1 VSRVVVIGAGMGGLA
16 VAARLAR
23 QKHDVLVVEAQPT
36 VGGKLGWESD
46 AGFSWD
52 TGPSLVTIPQALRD
66 LFRKTGR
73 PLEKV
78 LDLVAL
84 DPIAHYRFADGV
96 ELDLPGTG
104 PIDIERAL
112 TTALGPDAGADW
124 TRLMGRASAIW
135 EATRRDFVEA
145 PLDGM
150 AAMTRMALRRPRDVR
165 TVAPWRS
172 LRGLGSGYLRDPR
185 LRMLLDR
192 YATYS
197 GSDPRR
203 APAALACVPY
213 VEQAFG
219 AWYVPGGLR
228 RIADAT
234 HQRALDC
241 GASFRLGDAVTE
253 VLTDAGRVS
262 GVRLASGEAIAAEVV
277 VSDADASFLYGS
289 LLRRPDQLRRIRKAR
304 PSYSAFVMLLGLSGR
319 TPGLRHHTVLFP
331 ENYDAEF
338 DDLRAGRAVAD
349 PTLYIS
355 APDDPALRPD
365 EDSESWFVLANAPR
379 HSPTDRH
386 GHIDWHTAGFADA
399 YAERLLATLAA
410 RGLEVRDRVRVR
422 RLRTPAD
429 IERETGSPG
438 GAIYGTSSDGARAA
452 FLRPANRSPV
462 PGLFLVGGSA
472 HPGGGLPLV
481 TLSAAIVAE
490 LIGPA

>member
-1 VSRVVVIGAGMGGLA
+1 M
-16 VAARLAR
+16 
-23 QKHDVLVVEAQPT
+23 E
-36 VGGKLGWESD
+36 

-66 LFRKTGR
+66 LFRKTGK

-84 DPIAHYRFADGV
+84 DPIAHYRFADGT
-96 ELDLPGTG
+96 EATIPGTG
-104 PIDIERAL
+104 PVDVESEL
-112 TTALGPDAGADW
+112 TAALGDDAGADW
-124 TRLMGRASAIW
+124 TRLMSRASAIW

-145 PLDGM
+145 PLDGLG
-150 AAMTRMALRRPRDVR
+150 AMTRMALHRPRDVR

-172 LRGLGSGYLRDPR
+172 LRGLGRGYLRDPR
-185 LRMLLDR
+185 LRTLLDR

-203 APAALACVPY
+203 APAVLACVPY

-241 GASFRLGDAVTE
+241 GATFRLGEAVTE

-262 GVRLASGEAIAAEVV
+262 GVRLASGELLPADVV
-277 VSDADASFLYGS
+277 VSDADASVLYGS
-289 LLRRPDQLRRIRKAR
+289 LLPRRDQLRRIRKAR

-331 ENYDAEF
+331 QDYDAEF
-338 DDLRAGRAVAD
+338 DDLRAGRAVSD

-365 EDSESWFVLANAPR
+365 DDSESWFVLANAPR
-379 HSPTDRH
+379 QGETDW
-386 GHIDWHTAGFADA
+386 DAAGFADA
-399 YAERLLATLAA
+399 YADRLLDLLAA
-410 RGLEVRDRVRVR
+410 RGVEVRDRVRVR

-429 IERETGSPG
+429 LERETGSPG

-452 FLRPANRSPV
+452 FLRPTNRSPV

-490 LIGPA
+490 LVGPA